1 MFRSVLF
8 VSALLLLALFFV
20 SCSNGPAQSGSAS
33 SSNSNEVLYVIENG
47 LITTYGIDPNSLSI
61 TQIEQPVEVPSLESL
76 LQFVPS
82 PNGRFLYL
90 LWLDT
95 TNTNRLSVYTTDS
108 AGVPQTP
115 PIQTLKADFLFQ
127 LNFHP
132 SGKFVYALQV
142 NSSNGQYGSSSSALY
157 TAYIRMFRV
166 DEMSGFLQ
174 ENVATLGT
182 YGPSLDWPISLY
194 GVSNDGKRVF
204 LNNQAT
210 EGSAFL
216 VRMVNDNT
224 GALGPDINLFGQT
237 GTWQT
242 LNRLA
247 IGDKLLV
254 DLHQTG
260 NRSEYIDVYPNPPGN
275 SAPLIHCTSSM
286 LSLCETSPNIQLDPS
301 GGYIFMTDPVSQQ
314 ISASKIDL
322 TGHQIS
328 AAGGLLPPTESTPG
342 FFFSPDG
349 KLIYATAAADGDLHV
364 YNFDPATGQIVS
376 GSSTLPLPPGNVALC
391 PSTRD

>member
-1 MFRSVLF
+1 MFRF
-8 VSALLLLALFFV
+8 AFFACALILLTLVCV
-20 SCSNGPAQSGSAS
+20 SCSNGPAGSGFAS
-33 SSNSNEVLYVIENG
+33 TSNSNEVLYVIESG
-47 LITTYGIDPNSLSI
+47 AITTYGIDPNSLAI
-61 TQIEQPVEVPSLESL
+61 TQIGQPVEVPSLQSL

-82 PNGRFLYL
+82 PDGRFLYL
-90 LWLDT
+90 LSLGT
-95 TNTNRLSVYTTDS
+95 TNTNRLSVYATDS
-108 AGVPQTP
+108 YGVPQTP
-115 PIQTLKADFLFQ
+115 PIQTLDANYLFQ

-142 NSSNGQYGSSSSALY
+142 DSSNGQYGSSSGAVY

-166 DEMSGFLQ
+166 NKMSGFLQ
-174 ENVATLGT
+174 ENIATLGT

-194 GVSNDGKRVF
+194 GVSSDGNRVF

-216 VRMVNDNT
+216 VRMVNNDT

-237 GTWQT
+237 GAWQT
-242 LNRLA
+242 MNQLA

-254 DLHQTG
+254 DLRQIDNGTG
-260 NRSEYIDVYPNPPGN
+260 YINIYANPPGN
-275 SAPLIHCTSSM
+275 SAPLIHCAASM
-286 LSLCETSPNIQLDPS
+286 LSLCETSSNIQLDPS
-301 GGYIFMTDPVSQQ
+301 GGYIFLTDPTSMQ

-322 TGHQIS
+322 PGHQIRATGS
-328 AAGGLLPPTESTPG
+328 LLPPTEATPG

-364 YNFDPATGQIVS
+364 YSFDPVTGQIVS
-376 GSSTLPLPPGNVALC
+376 SSSALPLPPGNVALC